1 VRYLVSSPALD
12 RLGWILD
19 GLNGAAGWGGDAAG
33 VFAPEFAALVPPD
46 VFAEHVRQ
54 RAAIFAPV
62 TVTGF
67 DTGDHMARARIRV
80 RDGGLQVVT
89 CIVEPAEPHRIRAS
103 RTMPLIPPV
112 LTPRLPADF
121 TGYQELAGRG
131 AGARLIVFS
140 GLPGTGKSTLAEA
153 AGRQLH
159 VPVFA
164 VDWLLGSLTPFG
176 GYHLDD
182 LLKIG
187 AELLTTLAFRQLEL
201 GQSAILDF
209 PAEDLATRTRW
220 RTLAHTAAA
229 EFRVVVCACSDPNLH
244 RTRLERRQ
252 RGIPGWHEGGNW
264 ANVERRLAEFPPW
277 TGEVLAVDAA
287 RPLAQ
292 NLAIV
297 LEYVTD

>member
-1 VRYLVSSPALD
+1 VRYLVSSPALE

-19 GLNGAAGWGGDAAG
+19 GLNGAAGWGGGAAD

-80 RDGGLQVVT
+80 RDGSLQVVT
-89 CIVEPAEPHRIRAS
+89 CTVEPAVPHRIKAS
-103 RTMPLIPPV
+103 RTMAEIPSI
-112 LTPRLPADF
+112 LSPRLPADF

-153 AGRQLH
+153 AGQQLQ

-164 VDWLLGSLTPFG
+164 ADWLLGSLTPFG

-229 EFRVVVCACSDPNLH
+229 EFRVVVCVCSDLNQH

-277 TGEVLAVDAA
+277 TGEVLAVDAV

-292 NLAIV
+292 NLATV
-297 LEYVTD
+297 LEYVSD